1 MNDLESLLAAK
12 IAVIKQEFLAR
23 LQDDWLP
30 NLRHLRQKFQDAPAD
45 QTLRTELMRAGH
57 NMSGSGA
64 VFGCA
69 DISTVG
75 KQLEHRIRSV
85 DSDAVGSDADRREIL
100 DIVDRLDEVCAAAL
114 REANLPVP
122 PQP

>member
-1 MNDLESLLAAK
+1 MNDLEAKLAAR

-23 LQDDWLP
+23 LQDEWLP
-30 NLRHLRQKFQDAPAD
+30 NLRTLRQQFQDAPAD

-75 KQLEHRIRSV
+75 KQLEHRIRATA
-85 DSDAVGSDADRREIL
+85 DSDTIGSEADRVEIL
-100 DIVDRLDEVCAAAL
+100 AIVDHLDEVCRTAL
-114 REANLPVP
+114 HDNP
-122 PQP
+122 PASPQA